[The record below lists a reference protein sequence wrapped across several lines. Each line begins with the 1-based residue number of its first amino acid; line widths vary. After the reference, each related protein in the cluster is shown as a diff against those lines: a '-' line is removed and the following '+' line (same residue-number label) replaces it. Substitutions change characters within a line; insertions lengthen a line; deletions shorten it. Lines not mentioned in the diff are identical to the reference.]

1 VTGKPSESGS
11 ERTSRVEQL
20 IREGIA
26 ATKSGDKATA
36 RARLREAV
44 ALDESSEKAWFW
56 LASVVESDEERRVCL
71 GNVLVINPN
80 NTRAQEML
88 DRLTMG
94 PRGSPGGRGGLPPL
108 DPGMRRTITLMGG
121 VILVMLLIVLVVF
134 QGGGDA
140 SSPTQAAAAATT
152 VAPTSTLDMI
162 APTLTVEALATAAQ
176 STLNARRTEIAST
189 PAWTA
194 TPSPTPAGTMTG
206 TPLPMPPPGLPGR
219 LVIIQGNE
227 RIRGLVL
234 NFRMIDMS
242 TLESRDLLGSG
253 TRGDYGVL
261 LPDGRRIVYGQH
273 FPGTGQMSLR
283 IANLN
288 GAQVEDVGAMWGNN
302 PSLRDQQMVTVARD
316 GSGLAFSAQNVVQND
331 LYPNIYYLP
340 VSFPTSTEPPT
351 PTPTPTE
358 TPTEPPTPTPDA
370 DGEAQPTPTQKPSL
384 TLTETPEPVQVVRLT
399 DRNTGIYTW
408 PDLSPDGRTIVFV
421 GDRTPIDESGADI
434 YTVPV
439 TGGPLTNLTG
449 DGPAIAESAP
459 RWSPDGAQIVYA
471 GIPRGETLSNLYLM
485 NADGSNRRPL
495 LVGGDNIRPHWS
507 PDGRYIAFSSR
518 RTGTWEVFI
527 LELATEAVYQITNT
541 AETAICTD
549 WGR

>member
-1 VTGKPSESGS
+1 MTGKPSESRS
-11 ERTSRVEQL
+11 ENASKVEQL

-56 LASVVESDEERRVCL
+56 LASVAESDEERRVCL
-71 GNVLVINPN
+71 GNVVVINPN

-94 PRGSPGGRGGLPPL
+94 PGDTPGGRRGLPPL
-108 DPGMRRTITLMGG
+108 APGMRRTVALMGG
-121 VILVMLLIVLVVF
+121 VIVVMLLIVLVIF

-140 SSPTQAAAAATT
+140 PSATQAAAAATT
-152 VAPTSTLDMI
+152 VAPTSTLGMI

-206 TPLPMPPPGLPGR
+206 TPLAMPPPGLPGR

-242 TLESRDLLGSG
+242 TLESRDLLGSE

-261 LPDGRRIVYGQH
+261 LPDGRRMVYGQH

-288 GAQVEDVGAMWGNN
+288 GTQVEDVGAMWGNN

-331 LYPNIYYLP
+331 LYPNIYYLS

-351 PTPTPTE
+351 PTPTE
-358 TPTEPPTPTPDA
+358 TLTPPATSTPDP
-370 DGEAQPTPTQKPSL
+370 DGETQPTLTQTPSL
-384 TLTETPEPVQVVRLT
+384 IPSVKVGPVRLLRLT

-408 PDLSPDGRTIVFV
+408 PDLSPDGQTVVFV
-421 GDRTPIDESGADI
+421 GDRTPVDESGTDI
-434 YTVPV
+434 YTVSV

-449 DGPAIAESAP
+449 DGPAIVESAP

-485 NADGSNRRPL
+485 SADGSNRRAL

-527 LELATEAVYQITNT
+527 MELATEAVYQITNT
-541 AETAICTD
+541 ADTAICTD
-549 WGR
+549 WGH